1 MPRVRQASPPNVQK
15 KPPRALISALVSGPP
30 PRASALVV
38 VVLIAVAGFAVNG
51 TDTPVM
57 GFGPGLLAALLA
69 PLWLSTPAWLLLDV
83 VLALATARIL
93 PASPLHAVGSFLVIL
108 GCALLAGRLVS
119 LAGGQVQSVQQLM
132 LRQTHAHEEQVRAA
146 LDREKELAQKLA
158 YASEHDA
165 LTGVRTRQ
173 SMLRALDEHIER
185 RLDTGVLVLALA
197 SFADVNETLGPE
209 IGDRALVEAGRRLTS
224 AARASDLVAR
234 LGGDEFVVLL
244 ADLVPAQALAMA
256 SALQK
261 SLDEPAVIEGHTV
274 PLRSRAG
281 LANSDGT
288 LVASE
293 LVARAEQ
300 TARMATPGAAVA
312 VWEGEQESHGASR
325 IERETDMRR
334 GLAADEFFLLYQP
347 LISISTGTITAVEA
361 LVRWRHPQRGMVPP
375 DDFIP
380 LSEKTGLIVPLGLTV
395 LEKACA
401 QLREWAGAGA
411 GMHLT
416 VAVNVSARQLIEA
429 DFVVRVR
436 QALWN
441 SGVNPRQIVLEL
453 TESML
458 VDDNKAA
465 IDVLW
470 QLRALGRAPGHRRLR
485 HRLLLTGAARRD
497 AGRRAE
503 DRQVL
508 RRPARGLSAR
518 QHRLVTA
525 AVAMGHGLAL
535 EVVAEG
541 VETAQQASF
550 LGSIGCDLL
559 QGYLLGKPQPA
570 EEISRQLGHRL
581 LDAGSDL
588 PGDAWRLG
596 DQPGGRADAAATGTA
611 ARPRG
616 HRAQGRAELA
626 ARLREVLVVLRPAE
640 GAAPGPALTGERS
653 HLG

>member
-1 MPRVRQASPPNVQK
+1 MPRARQAPAVQKRTQK
-15 KPPRALISALVSGPP
+15 KPPRALIGALVSGPP

-38 VVLIAVAGFAVNG
+38 AVLIAAAGYATNA

-69 PLWLSTPAWLLLDV
+69 PLWLSTPLWLVLDL
-83 VLALATARIL
+83 VLALATARIA
-93 PASPLHAVGSFLVIL
+93 PASPLHAASSFLVIL
-108 GCALLAGRLVS
+108 GAALLAGRLVS
-119 LAGGQVQSVQQLM
+119 LAGGQVQSIQHLM
-132 LRQTHAHEEQVRAA
+132 LRQTHAHGEQVRAA
-146 LDREKELAQKLA
+146 QEREQELAKQLA

-173 SMLRALDEHIER
+173 SMLRALDEHIAR
-185 RLDTGVLVLALA
+185 RTETGVLVLALA
-197 SFADVNETLGPE
+197 SFADVNETLGPV
-209 IGDRALVEAGRRLTS
+209 IGDQALVEAGRRLSS
-224 AARASDLVAR
+224 AARAIDLVAR

-244 ADLVPAQALAMA
+244 PQLTPAQALAMA

-261 SLDEPAVIEGHTV
+261 SLHEPVVIDGHTV

-281 LANSDGT
+281 LACSDGT

-300 TARMATPGAAVA
+300 TARSATPGAAVV
-312 VWEGEQESHGASR
+312 VWEGDLESHGASR

-347 LISISTGTITAVEA
+347 LISTTTGTITAVEA

-380 LSEKTGLIVPLGLTV
+380 LSEKTGLIVPLGLSV

-401 QLREWAGAGA
+401 QLREWVGAGA

-416 VAVNVSARQLIEA
+416 VAVNVSARQLLEA

-470 QLRALGRAPGHRRLR
+470 QLRALGVRLAIDDFGTGYSSLA
-485 HRLLLTGAARRD
+485 RLGEMPVDELKIDKSFVDRLGAAAHD
-497 AGRRAE
+497 STA
-503 DRQVL
+503 
-508 RRPARGLSAR
+508 
-518 QHRLVTA
+518 LVTA

-541 VETAQQASF
+541 VETTQQASF
-550 LGSIGCDLL
+550 LASIGCDLL

-570 EEISRQLGHRL
+570 DQISGQLGHRL
-581 LDAGSDL
+581 MTSAPAFPEMRPGSAMTL
-588 PGDAWRLG
+588 TVEPSI
-596 DQPGGRADAAATGTA
+596 
-611 ARPRG
+611 
-616 HRAQGRAELA
+616 
-626 ARLREVLVVLRPAE
+626 
-640 GAAPGPALTGERS
+640 APSPPPVPQVIVPKVAPS
-653 HLG
+653 

>member
-1 MPRVRQASPPNVQK
+1 MPEMRHARQAEAPAAQQK
-15 KPPRALISALVSGPP
+15 SAQKRPPRALISALVSGPP
-30 PRASALVV
+30 PRASALVSGPPPRASALV
-38 VVLIAVAGFAVNG
+38 VAVLIAAAGVATNA

-69 PLWLSTPAWLLLDV
+69 PLWLSTQVWLVLDV

-93 PASPLHAVGSFLVIL
+93 PASPLNSVGSFLVIL
-108 GCALLAGRLVS
+108 GCSLLAGRLVS
-119 LAGGQVQSVQQLM
+119 LAGGQVQSIQQLM
-132 LRQTHAHEEQVRAA
+132 LRQTHAHEERVRAA
-146 LDREKELAQKLA
+146 QEREQDLASKLA

-173 SMLRALDEHIER
+173 SMLRSLDEHIAR
-185 RLDTGVLVLALA
+185 GADTGVLVLALA
-197 SFADVNETLGPE
+197 SFADVNETLGPV
-209 IGDRALVEAGRRLTS
+209 IGDQALVEAGRRLSS
-224 AARASDLVAR
+224 ASREIDLVAR

-244 ADLVPAQALAMA
+244 PQLAQAQALAMA
-256 SALQK
+256 TALQK
-261 SLDEPAVIEGHTV
+261 ALDEPVVIDGHMV

-281 LANSDGT
+281 LACSDGT

-300 TARMATPGAAVA
+300 TARSATPGVAVA
-312 VWEGEQESHGASR
+312 LWEGDLESQGASR

-347 LISISTGTITAVEA
+347 LISTTTGTITAVEA

-395 LEKACA
+395 LAKACA
-401 QLREWAGAGA
+401 QLREWAAAGA

-458 VDDNKAA
+458 VDDNQAA

-470 QLRALGRAPGHRRLR
+470 QLRALGVRLAIDDFGTGYSSLA
-485 HRLLLTGAARRD
+485 RLGEMPVDELKIDKSFVDRLGAATHD
-497 AGRRAE
+497 STA
-503 DRQVL
+503 
-508 RRPARGLSAR
+508 
-518 QHRLVTA
+518 LVTA

-541 VETAQQASF
+541 VETAQQAGF
-550 LGSIGCDLL
+550 LASIGCDLL

-570 EEISRQLGHRL
+570 DQIGPQLGQRL
-581 LDAGSDL
+581 MTPAPAFPEMRPGS
-588 PGDAWRLG
+588 PM
-596 DQPGGRADAAATGTA
+596 TITV
-611 ARPRG
+611 
-616 HRAQGRAELA
+616 E
-626 ARLREVLVVLRPAE
+626 PAVR
-640 GAAPGPALTGERS
+640 PGPPPVPEIVVPKVAPN
-653 HLG
+653 